1 MGPLVDFRRPRSDL
15 PLRDGRQDWPED
27 LAKGPGHGARRR
39 AVEVTVTVATGGHR
53 RPGRR
58 DAPRGRDAPGGLDAP
73 GGRAPQGPAGSARR
87 RRGRSRGPGPPDRHR
102 PAPPVDGTTQRL
114 GRAFREYARSG
125 IWTYVH
131 VGQYLCALL
140 IVMSLLALARRLSR
154 QDSLAGVLAL
164 VGGVMA
170 VMVAVVFTVQM
181 AVDGVAL
188 RSAVHA
194 WVTAAP
200 GAATVSAFGV
210 AEAVRSLEK
219 GLSGFFLLNDGFTL
233 LALGLAIALGHR
245 YARWLGWAGAVAGV
259 AFLVGGVV
267 TASTGFLPR
276 VGSVPGTSVDPA
288 CRLCGRCMHL
298 HVAGRRPPLRPG
310 ALGHGPWLPRA
321 PATGGVGDMGG
332 LPRRPRRP
340 RGQEGKGVLRAL
352 SSPYPEPMDLE
363 FSGEIWFWRGPAPW
377 HFVTVP
383 DEHCHGCTPRPRWSA
398 TGGG

>member
-1 MGPLVDFRRPRSDL
+1 MEPDIAQSQSQPPS
-15 PLRDGRQDWPED
+15 Q
-27 LAKGPGHGARRR
+27 R
-39 AVEVTVTVATGGHR
+39 AATVAAAGATGTAGAT
-53 RPGRR
+53 
-58 DAPRGRDAPGGLDAP
+58 APEAALRKDRLALRAGAVAGLVGLVLRIVTDQLHP
-73 GGRAPQGPAGSARR
+73 ST
-87 RRGRSRGPGPPDRHR
+87 
-102 PAPPVDGTTQRL
+102 APPNDSAA
-114 GRAFREYARSG
+114 AFREYARSD

-210 AEAVRSLEK
+210 AESVRSLEK

-267 TASTGFLPR
+267 TASTGFSPESGVFLGPGSILLAVFVVGVCVSMWRDDALP
-276 VGSVPGTSVDPA
+276 
-288 CRLCGRCMHL
+288 
-298 HVAGRRPPLRPG
+298 
-310 ALGHGPWLPRA
+310 
-321 PATGGVGDMGG
+321 
-332 LPRRPRRP
+332 
-340 RGQEGKGVLRAL
+340 
-352 SSPYPEPMDLE
+352 
-363 FSGEIWFWRGPAPW
+363 
-377 HFVTVP
+377 
-383 DEHCHGCTPRPRWSA
+383 
-398 TGGG
+398 